1 MIHARDEAAFVP
13 PRSAYASYPGPS
25 SMPIGTEAGSAK
37 VTFMRYSSGRFR
49 KAAIDLVTAA
59 APVMM
64 AAVLAV
70 PLLAADRPSDKD
82 VKQLLERI
90 DHERDRF
97 EDQLDGKIKHN
108 ILRGPGGEVDVSKY
122 LDDLQENVKKMEERF
137 SSQYAASAEVTTVL
151 RQGSDI
157 ERFMATQPPNLDG
170 ASEWNRLASSLGEL
184 ASAYGTTFP
193 MPEGQQARRLNDNE
207 VKAAAT
213 DVAKGAEQ
221 FRKALDSSYKQNTS
235 MDKASRESALKSVDT
250 LKETAKKLAGTIGG
264 KPASG
269 EAQAMLDAAATI
281 RGGMAGRPP
290 AVQSAWS
297 PIESSL
303 EKVAQAFN
311 APAR

>member
-1 MIHARDEAAFVP
+1 M
-13 PRSAYASYPGPS
+13 
-25 SMPIGTEAGSAK
+25 TL
-37 VTFMRYSSGRFR
+37 MRYSSGRLT
-49 KAAIDLVTAA
+49 KAAIDVVMSA

-70 PLLAADRPSDKD
+70 PLFAADRPSDKD
-82 VKQLLERI
+82 VKQLMERI

-122 LDDLQENVKKMEERF
+122 LDDLQENVKKMKDRF
-137 SSQYAASAEVTTVL
+137 SPQYAASADVTTVL

-157 ERFMATQPPNLDG
+157 QRFMATQPPNLDG
-170 ASEWNRLASSLGEL
+170 ASEWTRLASSLGEL

-213 DVAKGAEQ
+213 DVAKGTEQ
-221 FRKALDSSYKQNTS
+221 LKKALDSSFKKDTS
-235 MDKASRESALKSVDT
+235 IDKASRESALSDVQT
-250 LKETAKKLAGTIGG
+250 LKDTAKKLAGTIGG

-269 EAQAMLDAAATI
+269 EAQAMLDAAAKI
-281 RGGMAGRPP
+281 RGRMAGRPMP
-290 AVQSAWS
+290 AVQSAWG